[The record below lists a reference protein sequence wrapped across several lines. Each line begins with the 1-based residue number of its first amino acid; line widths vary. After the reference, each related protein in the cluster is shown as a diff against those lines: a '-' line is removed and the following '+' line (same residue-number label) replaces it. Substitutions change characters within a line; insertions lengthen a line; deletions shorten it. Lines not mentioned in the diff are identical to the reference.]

1 MCDILRQK
9 GGHSKIY
16 GGNIELKG
24 HVIISIPSKDS
35 TSDLCL
41 PTTTPHCQDTTALCT
56 VAAATLNQHTPFY
69 LCMCVYICDSAT
81 VPSWWA
87 CVFKNWKKTNY
98 FGCPAGT
105 QNLSWFF
112 ELIRSVVLG
121 DKVSTHFFCFNAHLS
136 LTLSLWKLFI
146 TQKNWNKCLPSCS
159 E

>member
-1 MCDILRQK
+1 MGWLLVLGRT
-9 GGHSKIY
+9 KIY
-16 GGNIELKG
+16 GGKIELIS
-24 HVIISIPSKDS
+24 HVISWIPSKDS

-87 CVFKNWKKTNY
+87 CVFKNWKKQTILAVLLIPKKFVLIFWVDKKCC
-98 FGCPAGT
+98 FGGQSKYA
-105 QNLSWFF
+105 LFF
-112 ELIRSVVLG
+112 LIRWSFEFDTV
-121 DKVSTHFFCFNAHLS
+121 T
-136 LTLSLWKLFI
+136 LTIIYSP
-146 TQKNWNKCLPSCS
+146 KNL